1 MYLLHTKH
9 DAKYLMDISPL
20 TATVPYK
27 VYLINAMSQ
36 MQKLAQIPPANGGR
50 GETWTLV
57 FPTAELWFWK
67 TCYTDLQITWYFR
80 LTNKWFVLNIKC
92 SLS

>member
-50 GETWTLV
+50 GET
-57 FPTAELWFWK
+57 
-67 TCYTDLQITWYFR
+67 
-80 LTNKWFVLNIKC
+80 
-92 SLS
+92 